1 MTSPG
6 SQWQSQTQTWACLP
20 LKVVPHCPPSLVSLE
35 SRADGDTHCPGGKQ
49 STGGRENPP
58 GPRLE
63 GLCGGFRMMGG
74 ISTEMRREGEVRK
87 YSSAQG
93 NQSLYIPMWGQGYA
107 VRGKLGYFGEG
118 LMPSNTIA
126 TSHQWLLTF
135 TLKSITIKLK
145 SHFTTVLCT
154 TFNTSIAKK
163 QTNKQHKTPFNS
175 HVSNTG
181 QDRYRTYSSQPKGLL
196 HSNTEK
202 GKPLESLFLSPSGAL
217 STWRGA
223 QVYNTVHLT
232 ISLITTVVSSPLGLC
247 RISRET

>member
-1 MTSPG
+1 
-6 SQWQSQTQTWACLP
+6 
-20 LKVVPHCPPSLVSLE
+20 
-35 SRADGDTHCPGGKQ
+35 
-49 STGGRENPP
+49 
-58 GPRLE
+58 
-63 GLCGGFRMMGG
+63 MGG

-93 NQSLYIPMWGQGYA
+93 NQSLYIPRWGQGYA

-126 TSHQWLLTF
+126 TSHLWLLTF

-163 QTNKQHKTPFNS
+163 QTHKQHKTPFNS